1 MKTIKKKKVSSVQK
15 GTYYK
20 SRTKRWLEGQGYSV
34 GTLEKMMCV
43 KKNIFIKKDQFAS
56 DLLAVGNGKVI
67 FVQVKSGETALYKV
81 KEAIRE
87 FEKFDF
93 PEFVDRWIV
102 CWAERVRKPV
112 IVDIRNM
119 SAEKAKQ
126 TKKNL

>member
-56 DLLAVGNGKVI
+56 DLLAVGNGRVI
-67 FVQVKSGETALYKV
+67 FVQVKSGKTALSKV

-87 FEKFDF
+87 FQKFDF
-93 PEFVDRWIV
+93 PECADRWIV
-102 CWAERVRKPV
+102 CWEERARKPV

-119 SAEKAKQ
+119 KA
-126 TKKNL
+126 